1 MSYHRSIA
9 ILGRL
14 ALACGGARKPI
25 SYLLLNYP
33 AGFANRCRL
42 GSRSRSMKQVL
53 ILHYHEIWLKG
64 GNKSYF
70 LSRLRDAVRRS
81 VEDLPVASLACVS
94 ERLILTPA
102 DDGAL
107 PRIIER
113 VRRVFGVAYIAVARE
128 APGPLE
134 LLGPAVCEMMLEANP
149 RNFAVRAKM
158 ADSHYG
164 MNSME
169 LECELG
175 RMILES
181 LRARDSSVRVKL
193 TDPEVP

>member
-1 MSYHRSIA
+1 
-9 ILGRL
+9 
-14 ALACGGARKPI
+14 
-25 SYLLLNYP
+25 
-33 AGFANRCRL
+33 
-42 GSRSRSMKQVL
+42 MKHVL

-81 VEDLPVASLACVS
+81 VEDLPVASLACIS

-102 DDGAL
+102 DDDAL

-128 APGPLE
+128 VPSPLE
-134 LLGPAVCEMMLEANP
+134 SLGQAVCEMMVEANP
-149 RNFAVRAKM
+149 PNCAVRAKR

-164 MNSME
+164 MNSM
-169 LECELG
+169 
-175 RMILES
+175 
-181 LRARDSSVRVKL
+181 
-193 TDPEVP
+193 